1 MMKGA
6 LLLVFLVALL
16 AACGS
21 SKKDAQPAPSPIIL
35 PQAQTK
41 DEWARR
47 IVNLLLRP
55 LNRDLQV
62 VNGLSNPNILLYI
75 INQNKTTL
83 TVLNRRLG
91 DLAQCSDKLVSI
103 GPPPPA
109 SGPLQRANTKFE
121 AACKNYGDLAKRLQ
135 KVVLFLSSG
144 RSDVVA
150 EGRKLLRSSAP
161 TANAAAGT
169 YCAAIRIAQSQPE
182 FKRAGL
188 QTSAC

>member
-1 MMKGA
+1 MKGA
-6 LLLVFLVALL
+6 LLLVLLVALL

-21 SKKDAQPAPSPIIL
+21 SKKNAQPAPSPIIL
-35 PQAQTK
+35 PQAQTN

-62 VNGLSNPNILLYI
+62 VNGLS
-75 INQNKTTL
+75 
-83 TVLNRRLG
+83 RRLG
-91 DLAQCSDKLVSI
+91 DLAKCTDKLVSL

-121 AACKNYGDLAKRLQ
+121 GACKDYGELAKRLQ

>member
-6 LLLVFLVALL
+6 LLLVLLVALL

-21 SKKDAQPAPSPIIL
+21 SKKNAQPAPSPIIL
-35 PQAQTK
+35 PQAQTN

-91 DLAQCSDKLVSI
+91 DLAKCTDNLVSL

-109 SGPLQRANTKFE
+109 SPPHRPPSPKGVGSRH
-121 AACKNYGDLAKRLQ
+121 D
-135 KVVLFLSSG
+135 
-144 RSDVVA
+144 
-150 EGRKLLRSSAP
+150 
-161 TANAAAGT
+161 
-169 YCAAIRIAQSQPE
+169 
-182 FKRAGL
+182 
-188 QTSAC
+188 